1 MGGDNFLLLVFADGD
16 FLVTS
21 CWPLHT
27 SAGRLEPGAGHL
39 LHWPA
44 TAAMCLPLSENG
56 LNIVVDT
63 CGSDPGWSNPL
74 EGSMRFCSMHSHSD
88 QQRRGKQRSRVSGQ
102 GSALG
107 CSTYSA
113 RCSAAEGTRQLPPP
127 VIPQ

>member
-16 FLVTS
+16 FLVTCTS

-56 LNIVVDT
+56 LTSWLTLVAQILAGLT
-63 CGSDPGWSNPL
+63 PW
-74 EGSMRFCSMHSHSD
+74 R
-88 QQRRGKQRSRVSGQ
+88 
-102 GSALG
+102 
-107 CSTYSA
+107 
-113 RCSAAEGTRQLPPP
+113 AA
-127 VIPQ
+127 